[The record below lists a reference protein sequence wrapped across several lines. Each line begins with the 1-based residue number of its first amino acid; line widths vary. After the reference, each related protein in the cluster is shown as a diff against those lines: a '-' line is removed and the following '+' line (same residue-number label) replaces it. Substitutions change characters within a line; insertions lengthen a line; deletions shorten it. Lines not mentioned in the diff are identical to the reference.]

1 MRRYIFPLVLGIVG
15 TAILLGLGSWQVQR
29 LQWKQGMFNAV
40 EMRLQADPVRV
51 PADANEMRDNY
62 LHILTTGRL
71 LGEEIHVLTSRK
83 FEGPGYLIVSQ
94 FKSDGRVILVDLGF
108 VLEARKTEERP
119 LGEVEIT
126 GNLLWPNEVDKNF
139 TPEPDIEKN
148 IWFARDLPAMAQHL
162 SAEPVLIVA
171 SAVRPMPDNMPDPQ
185 QVAANI
191 PNDHLEYAITWFSLA
206 LVWMG
211 MTVYLLWRIRQKTL

>member
-1 MRRYIFPLVLGIVG
+1 MRRYIFPLVLGVVG
-15 TAILLGLGSWQVQR
+15 TAILLGLGTWQVQR
-29 LQWKQGMFNAV
+29 LQWKRAILNAV
-40 EMRLQADPVRV
+40 ETRMQVAPVRV
-51 PADANEMRDNY
+51 PADASEARDNY
-62 LHILTTGRL
+62 LSILTTGRL
-71 LGEEIHVLTSRK
+71 LGEEIHVLSGRKYVGAGYQIISK
-83 FEGPGYLIVSQ
+83 FEA
-94 FKSDGRVILVDLGF
+94 DGRVVLVDLGF
-108 VLEARKTEERP
+108 VPEGRKTEERP
-119 LGEVEIT
+119 QGEIEVT
-126 GNLLWPNEVDKNF
+126 GNLLWPNEVDEAF
-139 TPEPDIEKN
+139 TPEPDREKN

-162 SAEPVLIVA
+162 SSDPVLIVA